1 MGEARA
7 LAAAWSA
14 RIPEVLRALGSS
26 EAGLPPE
33 EAAGRLEKFGFNE
46 LREEK
51 RRSVLAIFLSQ
62 FASFMIL
69 LLIAATLIAAAFG
82 EWIDAAAIAAIL
94 VLNAVLGTV
103 QEHRAEKALEAL
115 KRMAAPTALV
125 VRGGVEE
132 VIPAR
137 EVVPGDIVVM
147 EAGAL
152 VPADCRL
159 LETAMMKVNEASLT
173 GESLP
178 VHKDAGALLAADTL
192 LTGRRNMAFA
202 GTVVANGRGTGV
214 VVATGMRTEFGKIAA
229 AVQTVTEEETP
240 LRRTLERLGRQLTL
254 TVVAAAAVIFALGSA
269 RGTPALEMFLTSVSL
284 AVAAIPEGLPAT
296 ITIALAVGVQRMARR
311 NAIVRKLLAVETLG
325 SASVICVDKTGT
337 ITKNEMTARQ
347 VWLPGRWIEVSGAG
361 YETKGEFRAG
371 GRRTLPEVEPGLPEL
386 LRVAALCNNASLVL
400 DAKSG
405 ARRAIGDPTEAA
417 LLVLAEKAGL
427 GREVLKQGARFV
439 QEFPFDSDRKRMTVV
454 YQIGGETLA
463 LTKGA
468 PEVVLARCSRVL
480 SGGRVRAMSPADRR
494 AVIAANKAMA
504 SKALR
509 VLAFAQRRIRDGRK
523 HEMAEVERGL
533 TFIGLVGLIDAPR
546 DEVRPALALC
556 AQAGI
561 EVVMITGDSEV
572 TARAVAAEV
581 GMLRRGDV
589 VVSGSELDAMSDAEL
604 SKRVERI
611 RVYAR
616 ISPEHKLRIVEAWKA
631 RGRVVAVTGDGVN
644 DAPALKRADIGVA
657 MGVTGTDV
665 AKEVSDMVLSDDNFA
680 SIVNAVEEGRGIYNN
695 IRKCIAYLL
704 SGNVAEVAIVFGAVM
719 LGLPLPLAAV
729 QILWINLVTDG
740 LPAIALSVDP
750 ISREVMAVPPREKE
764 RSIWHGMRPFIVDAA
779 AILTVFAIALFASYN
794 PAAGEAELA
803 KAQTMIFTLIVVFE
817 KFLAFSSRSLA
828 RPVGLAGLAANKWL
842 IASTVLALA
851 IHAVILYN
859 PLLND
864 VFNVV
869 PLSAWEWAIV
879 LAVGAA
885 GFAYLEAL
893 KWWASRREAHGS
905 V

>member
-1 MGEARA
+1 MMTEA
-7 LAAAWSA
+7 LAMPWSA
-14 RIPEVLRALGSS
+14 RIPDVLRALGSS
-26 EAGLPPE
+26 EAGLSSQ
-33 EAAGRLEKFGFNE
+33 EAARRLEEFGFNE

-51 RRSVLAIFLSQ
+51 RRSVLTIFLSQ

-69 LLIAATLIAAAFG
+69 LLIGATLIAAALG
-82 EWIDAAAIAAIL
+82 EWLDAMAIAAIL
-94 VLNAVLGTV
+94 ILNALLGTV
-103 QEHRAEKALEAL
+103 QEYRAEKALEAL
-115 KRMAAPTALV
+115 RRMAAPTALV
-125 VRGGVEE
+125 VRDGVEV

-159 LETAMMKVNEASLT
+159 IESAMMKVNEAALT

-178 VHKDAGALLAADTL
+178 VHKDADALLAPDTM
-192 LTGRRNMAFA
+192 LTGRRNMVFA
-202 GTVVANGRGTGV
+202 GTTVTNGRGIGV
-214 VVATGMRTEFGKIAA
+214 AVATGMKTEFGKIAA

-240 LRRTLERLGRQLTL
+240 LRRTLEQLGRQLTL
-254 TVVAAAAVIFALGSA
+254 AVLAAVVIIFVLGSA

-311 NAIVRKLLAVETLG
+311 NAIVRKLLAIETLG
-325 SASVICVDKTGT
+325 SASVVCVDKTGT
-337 ITKNEMTARQ
+337 ITKNEMTARRI
-347 VWLPGRWIEVSGAG
+347 WLPGRWIEVSGAG
-361 YETKGEFRAG
+361 YEPKGEFWVG
-371 GRRTLPEVEPGLPEL
+371 GRTTLPEMEPGLPEL

-405 ARRAIGDPTEAA
+405 MRRAVGDPTEAA
-417 LLVLAEKAGL
+417 LLVLAEKA
-427 GREVLKQGARFV
+427 RMSKEVLRQGARFI
-439 QEFPFDSDRKRMTVV
+439 QEFPFDPDRKRMTVV
-454 YQIGGETLA
+454 YEIGGKRLA

-468 PEVVLARCSRVL
+468 PELVLAKCSHVL
-480 SGGRVRAMSPADRR
+480 VRGKLRAMTSADRR
-494 AVIAANKAMA
+494 AILAAHRAMA

-509 VLAFAQRRIRDGRK
+509 VLAFAQRRIRDRRK
-523 HEMAEVERGL
+523 HEMAEVEREL
-533 TFIGLVGLIDAPR
+533 TFIGLVGLSDAPR
-546 DEVRPALALC
+546 EEVRPALALC

-561 EVVMITGDSEV
+561 DVVMITGDSED
-572 TARAVAAEV
+572 TARAVAAEI
-581 GMLRRGDV
+581 GMLRPGDL
-589 VVSGSELDAMSDAEL
+589 VVSGSQLDAMSDAEL
-604 SKRVERI
+604 RRKVERI

-616 ISPEHKLRIVEAWKA
+616 ISPEHKLRIVEAWRA

-680 SIVNAVEEGRGIYNN
+680 SIVSAVEEGRGVYDN

-740 LPAIALSVDP
+740 LPALALSVDP
-750 ISREVMAVPPREKE
+750 ISKELMSLPPRKKE

-779 AILTVFAIALFASYN
+779 AILTVFAIVLFASYN
-794 PAAGEAELA
+794 PAAGKAELV
-803 KAQTMIFTLIVVFE
+803 KAQTMVFTLIVIFE
-817 KFLAFSSRSLA
+817 KYLAFSSRSLA
-828 RPVGLAGLAANKWL
+828 RPIGLAGLVANKWL
-842 IASTVLALA
+842 IGATILSLA
-851 IHAVILYN
+851 IHAAILYN

-864 VFNVV
+864 VFNVM

-879 LAVGAA
+879 LVAGAI
-885 GFAYLEAL
+885 GFAYLEAT
-893 KWWASRREAHGS
+893 KWWSSRVEAHGF

>member
-1 MGEARA
+1 MTEA
-7 LAAAWSA
+7 LAMPWSA
-14 RIPEVLRALGSS
+14 RIPDVLRALGSS
-26 EAGLPPE
+26 EAGLSSQ
-33 EAAGRLEKFGFNE
+33 EAARRLEEFGFNE

-51 RRSVLAIFLSQ
+51 RRSVLTIFLSQ

-69 LLIAATLIAAAFG
+69 LLIGATLIAAALG
-82 EWIDAAAIAAIL
+82 EWLDAMAIAAIL
-94 VLNAVLGTV
+94 ILNALLGTV
-103 QEHRAEKALEAL
+103 QEYRAEKALEAL
-115 KRMAAPTALV
+115 RRMAAPTALV
-125 VRGGVEE
+125 VRDGVEV

-159 LETAMMKVNEASLT
+159 IESAMMKVNEAALT

-178 VHKDAGALLAADTL
+178 VHKDADALLAPDTM
-192 LTGRRNMAFA
+192 LTGRRNMVFA
-202 GTVVANGRGTGV
+202 GTTVTNGRGIGV
-214 VVATGMRTEFGKIAA
+214 AVATGMKTEFGKIAA

-240 LRRTLERLGRQLTL
+240 LRRTLEQLGRQLTL
-254 TVVAAAAVIFALGSA
+254 AVLAAVVIIFVLGSA

-311 NAIVRKLLAVETLG
+311 NAIVRKLLAIETLG
-325 SASVICVDKTGT
+325 SASVVCVDKTGT
-337 ITKNEMTARQ
+337 ITKNEMTARRI
-347 VWLPGRWIEVSGAG
+347 WLPGRWIEVSGAG
-361 YETKGEFRAG
+361 YEPKGEFWVG
-371 GRRTLPEVEPGLPEL
+371 GRTTLPEMEPGLPEL

-405 ARRAIGDPTEAA
+405 MRRAVGDPTEAA
-417 LLVLAEKAGL
+417 LLVLAEKA
-427 GREVLKQGARFV
+427 RMSKEVLRQGARFI
-439 QEFPFDSDRKRMTVV
+439 QEFPFDPDRKRMTVV
-454 YQIGGETLA
+454 YEIGGKRLA

-468 PEVVLARCSRVL
+468 PELVLAKCSHVL
-480 SGGRVRAMSPADRR
+480 VRGKLRAMTSADRR
-494 AVIAANKAMA
+494 AILAAHRAMA

-509 VLAFAQRRIRDGRK
+509 VLAFAQRRIRDRRK
-523 HEMAEVERGL
+523 HEMAEVEREL
-533 TFIGLVGLIDAPR
+533 TFIGLVGLSDAPR
-546 DEVRPALALC
+546 EEVRPALALC

-561 EVVMITGDSEV
+561 DVVMITGDSED
-572 TARAVAAEV
+572 TARAVAAEI
-581 GMLRRGDV
+581 GMLRPGDL
-589 VVSGSELDAMSDAEL
+589 VVSGSQLDAMSDAEL
-604 SKRVERI
+604 RRKVERI

-616 ISPEHKLRIVEAWKA
+616 ISPEHKLRIVEAWRA

-680 SIVNAVEEGRGIYNN
+680 SIVSAVEEGRGVYDN

-740 LPAIALSVDP
+740 LPALALSVDP
-750 ISREVMAVPPREKE
+750 ISKELMSLPPRKKE

-779 AILTVFAIALFASYN
+779 AILTVFAIVLFASYN
-794 PAAGEAELA
+794 PAAGKAELV
-803 KAQTMIFTLIVVFE
+803 KAQTMVFTLIVIFE
-817 KFLAFSSRSLA
+817 KYLAFSSRSLA
-828 RPVGLAGLAANKWL
+828 RPIGLAGLVANKWL
-842 IASTVLALA
+842 IGATILSLA
-851 IHAVILYN
+851 IHAAILYN

-864 VFNVV
+864 VFNVM

-879 LAVGAA
+879 LVAGAI
-885 GFAYLEAL
+885 GFAYLEAT
-893 KWWASRREAHGS
+893 KWWSSRVEAHGF